1 MIQGA
6 FTSSSSI
13 RARQS
18 NAVMLKLKGKTLV
31 KMGKNRVYLKAEQKN
46 AGRVAVCSRQ
56 HNPPVC
62 HELACRTISHIIPQ
76 YRLNSTLLSNSRH
89 NHESELALCL
99 PPLMYPNRL
108 ACCLKPARSPHL
120 VFSLDKHCHL
130 LRLRGDK
137 RCYHQE

>member
-31 KMGKNRVYLKAEQKN
+31 KMGTYRVYFEVEQKN

-62 HELACRTISHIIPQ
+62 HELACRTISHSIPQ
-76 YRLNSTLLSNSRH
+76 YRLKFTLLSNSRH
-89 NHESELALCL
+89 NQESELALC
-99 PPLMYPNRL
+99 PPPQRYPNRL
-108 ACCLKPARSPHL
+108 ACCLKPAPTPHL
-120 VFSLDKHCHL
+120 VFSLSRQKALSPQGRHTSNPAL
-130 LRLRGDK
+130 N
-137 RCYHQE
+137 